1 MGYWML
7 LMKLLNWLSV
17 AKIGHQDIE
26 TDIPDSIV
34 ATIQQ
39 DNFIAEYNLKSKN
52 HLVGTARTVQR

>member
-1 MGYWML
+1 
-7 LMKLLNWLSV
+7 MKLLNWLSV

-39 DNFIAEYNLKSKN
+39 DNFIVEYNLKSKN
-52 HLVGTARTVQR
+52 NLVGTARTVQR